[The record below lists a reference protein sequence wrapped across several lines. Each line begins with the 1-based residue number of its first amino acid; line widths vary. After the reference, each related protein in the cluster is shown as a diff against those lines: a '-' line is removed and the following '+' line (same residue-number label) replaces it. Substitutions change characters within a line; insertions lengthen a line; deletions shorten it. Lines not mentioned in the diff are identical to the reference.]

1 MQVTLSSISDGI
13 KSTSEENESLRGECI
28 RLKEQL
34 VDTLNRLQK
43 SAEYNEKIVEVRAA
57 ENKLCVCLSCWGCAV
72 LLTSVVGRV
81 PGDLQPNACFV
92 FPFLFGLLPLHAP
105 HPTLRFESHAH
116 QLEERSKIEIHKSAL
131 LQQQVP
137 PRCCGPLAF
146 RTPRAHSPFSAM
158 FSSG

>member
-57 ENKLCVCLSCWGCAV
+57 ENKLCVCWVCFQRVA
-72 LLTSVVGRV
+72 LLLVVVGRV
-81 PGDLQPNACFV
+81 PRDLQPNVVCF
-92 FPFLFGLLPLHAP
+92 FSFCLAYCPLTTA
-105 HPTLRFESHAH
+105 SNS
-116 QLEERSKIEIHKSAL
+116 QL
-131 LQQQVP
+131 
-137 PRCCGPLAF
+137 
-146 RTPRAHSPFSAM
+146 
-158 FSSG
+158 